1 MITSNEK
8 KKPAEHVLGLVS
20 DAVNATHWIYTDSSL
35 FELKVNNETRDL
47 WHFYMTQGDYEKAM
61 KYASVSAWLNPNL
74 CQFILRTLRT
84 QCIGIL
90 STRLTQTHSLAMA
103 NISRLRKST
112 R

>member
-1 MITSNEK
+1 M

-35 FELKVNNETRDL
+35 FELKTNNETRDL

-61 KYASVSAWLNPNL
+61 KYASVSAWFISNL
-74 CQFILRTLRT
+74 YQLTLRT
-84 QCIGIL
+84 RRTQYTGIL
-90 STRLTQTHSLAMA
+90 STRLRQTRSLAMA
-103 NISRLRKST
+103 SISRPRKNT